1 MVNSMAIEADFVIS
15 FKAAFMEVNLIFIQA
30 LEFVDFDLKQE
41 LSVHPL
47 KVVNQLQDSFDL
59 VLAFKQVV
67 FPDPMLAL

>member
-41 LSVHPL
+41 LSVHP
-47 KVVNQLQDSFDL
+47 
-59 VLAFKQVV
+59 
-67 FPDPMLAL
+67 